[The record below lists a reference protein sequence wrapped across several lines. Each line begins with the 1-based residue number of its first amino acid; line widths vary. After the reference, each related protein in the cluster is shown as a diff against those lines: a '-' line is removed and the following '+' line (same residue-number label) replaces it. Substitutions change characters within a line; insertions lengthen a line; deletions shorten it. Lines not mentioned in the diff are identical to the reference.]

1 MAGLMFAPAL
11 FRGMESLDSRVQVVW
26 LVGSLVT
33 ASVLGGGVVIV
44 GTFLFDVGFWPG
56 IGVFVAL
63 LVIGVIGA
71 VLRYRR
77 WRYEIADDAVY
88 LERGVL
94 TEVTSVVPFVRVQH
108 VDSQRGPLERTVGL
122 ASVVVYT
129 AGSRGADVT
138 IPGLSPERA
147 DALRERLRRLAIE
160 SETDD
165 VV

>member
-1 MAGLMFAPAL
+1 
-11 FRGMESLDSRVQVVW
+11 MESLDSRVQVVW

-33 ASVLGGGVVIV
+33 ASVLGGGVALV
-44 GTFLFDVGFWPG
+44 GIFLLDVGYLPG
-56 IGVFVAL
+56 VGVFGLL
-63 LVIGVIGA
+63 LVIGAAFA

-77 WRYEIADDAVY
+77 WRFEIADDAVY

-108 VDSQRGPLERTVGL
+108 VDSQRGPTERAVGL

-138 IPGLSPERA
+138 IPGLSPDRA

-160 SETDD
+160 SESDD
-165 VV
+165 AV

>member
-1 MAGLMFAPAL
+1 
-11 FRGMESLDSRVQVVW
+11 MESLDSKVRIVW
-26 LVGSLVT
+26 LVGSLLT
-33 ASVLGGGVVIV
+33 ASILGGGVAAASLL
-44 GTFLFDVGFWPG
+44 LFDTGVWPG
-56 IGVFVAL
+56 VGVFVL
-63 LVIGVIGA
+63 LLLIGVLGA

-77 WRYEIADDAVY
+77 WRFALEEDAVY

-94 TEVTSVVPFVRVQH
+94 THVTSVVPFVRVQH
-108 VDSQRGPLERTVGL
+108 VDSQRGPIERTVGL

-160 SETDD
+160 SESDD
-165 VV
+165 AV

>member
-1 MAGLMFAPAL
+1 
-11 FRGMESLDSRVQVVW
+11 MESLDSRVRVVW

-33 ASVLGGGVVIV
+33 ASVVGGAIAAAGI
-44 GTFLFDVGFWPG
+44 FLFDLGYWPG
-56 IGVFVAL
+56 VGVFTALFAIGVV
-63 LVIGVIGA
+63 LVF
-71 VLRYRR
+71 LRYRR
-77 WRYEIADDAVY
+77 WRFEVAEDAVY

-94 TEVTSVVPFVRVQH
+94 THVTSVVPFVRVQH
-108 VDSQRGPLERTVGL
+108 VDSQRGPVERAVGL

-138 IPGLSPERA
+138 IPGLSPDRA

-165 VV
+165 AV